1 MTSVAKRLTIGLIL
15 FVLALYVPAWAQ
27 IPPENRPGVA
37 VDSHGSAAVD
47 PTRNVLDLVLA
58 AVKRLDDIMDAI
70 VKRQDDLRGAS
81 DKLNQVRLD
90 SAVAERNVELKRVDG
105 EAKLRADY
113 EEKLR
118 NAEAKRIDAIR
129 LVDVGAA
136 TTLAQRTTEQA
147 TALATVVT
155 QTAEVVR
162 NQVTRAAEETRTLVA
177 TTAAAALQNQQQQFS
192 AVTTRLAALEQAGA
206 EGKGK
211 QTVTD
216 PALLAL
222 VQEVK
227 NLSVARINTVGVDTG
242 RNDVIGWIAA
252 GMMFLFAAGGFFL
265 TITRRPLQSSA
276 KSW

>member
-1 MTSVAKRLTIGLIL
+1 MISTRFSVGLV
-15 FVLALYVPAWAQ
+15 VLALLAVPAAGLAQ
-27 IPPENRPGVA
+27 DAKQETRAGIA
-37 VDSHGSAAVD
+37 VDARGNGVVD

-70 VKRQDDLRGAS
+70 VKRQDDLRTAS
-81 DKLNQVRLD
+81 EKLNQSRLE
-90 SAVAERNVELKRVDG
+90 SAIAERNVELKRVDG
-105 EAKLRADY
+105 EAKLRSDY

-211 QTVTD
+211 QAVTD
-216 PALLAL
+216 PALISL

-227 NLSVARINTVGVDTG
+227 NLATARTAGAGVDTG
-242 RNDVIGWIAA
+242 RSDVVGWIVGGLGLLLALFMA
-252 GMMFLFAAGGFFL
+252 GMAMFNAMRPRQ
-265 TITRRPLQSSA
+265 TR
-276 KSW
+276 